1 MLTNIINQ
9 FLSFWRRQ
17 KPSQRVLLV
26 GITLVLVI
34 VVPVLINLA
43 TQPSYSVAFT
53 GLSETDAG
61 QIVAVLDAQSITYQ
75 LRGTST
81 ILVPSDQVYK
91 VRLML
96 AQNGIPQGGTVGFEM
111 FDGSTLGMTEFTQKV
126 NYQRALEGELE
137 RTIASLDSVEAVQ
150 VHIVTPEKTLLQ
162 GDQAP
167 TTASITIKERV
178 GNPLTKV
185 QVRSITAL
193 VASSVE
199 GLTPENVVVVDT
211 SGNLLAAGTD
221 ESGVTGAA
229 SEVDNRRSS
238 ELGIAADYEKKVK
251 NLLDTTLGPNRSVVR
266 ANVMLDWTQQE
277 VTKQTFEPTPAAVRS
292 QQTLSEAYTSN
303 GGSISGIPGSSS
315 NLPTP
320 VATLEGGETGPNT
333 YQRSETTTNYEITN
347 SQSHQ
352 VIPAGEIKRVSLA
365 VLVDG
370 ITDQQVL
377 DTLSQSISSAVGI
390 DATRGDVI
398 SVQTLAFDRSYYDA
412 QAVALANQDK
422 TQMYINIGI
431 AVAAAALL
439 FFIFWYVL
447 RVLRNLRMASVQVW
461 YPLLKPGVGTAA
473 LSAGF
478 GAPQIAK
485 SIGMASD
492 EKVPFAQANVQPLP
506 LPVIKS
512 SQKLPA
518 VTAEEEQ
525 MMRVVAHMAE
535 DKPTNV
541 ADIIQLWMN
550 QDKSQNG

>member
-303 GGSISGIPGSSS
+303 GGSISGI
-315 NLPTP
+315 
-320 VATLEGGETGPNT
+320 
-333 YQRSETTTNYEITN
+333 
-347 SQSHQ
+347 
-352 VIPAGEIKRVSLA
+352 
-365 VLVDG
+365 
-370 ITDQQVL
+370 
-377 DTLSQSISSAVGI
+377 
-390 DATRGDVI
+390 TR
-398 SVQTLAFDRSYYDA
+398 R
-412 QAVALANQDK
+412 
-422 TQMYINIGI
+422 
-431 AVAAAALL
+431 
-439 FFIFWYVL
+439 
-447 RVLRNLRMASVQVW
+447 R
-461 YPLLKPGVGTAA
+461 
-473 LSAGF
+473 
-478 GAPQIAK
+478 
-485 SIGMASD
+485 
-492 EKVPFAQANVQPLP
+492 
-506 LPVIKS
+506 
-512 SQKLPA
+512 
-518 VTAEEEQ
+518 
-525 MMRVVAHMAE
+525 
-535 DKPTNV
+535 
-541 ADIIQLWMN
+541 
-550 QDKSQNG
+550 

>member
-1 MLTNIINQ
+1 MFTNIINQ

-17 KPSQRVLLV
+17 KPYQRVLLV

-61 QIVAVLDAQSITYQ
+61 QIVAVLDTQSITYQ
-75 LRGTST
+75 LRGTGT

-137 RTIASLDSVEAVQ
+137 RTIASLDSIEAVQ

-193 VASSVE
+193 VASAVE
-199 GLTPENVVVVDT
+199 GLKPENVVVVDT
-211 SGNLLAAGTD
+211 NGNLLAAGTD
-221 ESGVTGAA
+221 GSGVTGAVG
-229 SEVDNRRSS
+229 EVDNRRSA

-303 GGSISGIPGSSS
+303 GGSISGIPGASS

-320 VATLEGGETGPNT
+320 VATLAEGETAPNT

-352 VIPAGEIKRVSLA
+352 VIPPGEIKRVSLA

-390 DATRGDVI
+390 DAARGDVI

-412 QAVALANQDK
+412 QAAALASQDQ

-439 FFIFWYVL
+439 LFIFWYVL

-461 YPLLKPGVGTAA
+461 SPLLKRGVETAA

-478 GAPQIAK
+478 GVPQIAK
-485 SIGMASD
+485 SIGMTPD
-492 EKVPFAQANVQPLP
+492 EKAGSGIPSLP
-506 LPVIKS
+506 LPVVKS
-512 SQKLPA
+512 SQKIPA
-518 VTAEEEQ
+518 VTPEEEQ
-525 MMRVVAHMAE
+525 MVRVVARLAE

-541 ADIIQLWMN
+541 AEIIQLWMN